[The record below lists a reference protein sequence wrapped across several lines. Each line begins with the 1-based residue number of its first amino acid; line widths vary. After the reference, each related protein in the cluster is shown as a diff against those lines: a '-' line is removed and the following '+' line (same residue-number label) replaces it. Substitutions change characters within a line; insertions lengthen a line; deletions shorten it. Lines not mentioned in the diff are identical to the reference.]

1 MKPLAEALGVARS
14 NLVEQLT
21 PATRKRS
28 RFGPRPDDEW
38 LLPLIRAIVAERAS
52 YGYRRVTALLNRQFE
67 AQGRARVNH
76 KRIYRIMRL
85 RHLLLPRYSGR
96 RERTHDGVVVTLKS
110 NLRWCSDVFTI
121 RCWNGEAVQV
131 LFSLDCC
138 DREAMGWLATSG
150 GVSGEMVRDL
160 MSETVEYRFGPAALG
175 APHPVEWLSD
185 NGPCYTAR
193 ETCEFA
199 RSLGLLVCT
208 TPTYSPQSNGV
219 AEAFVKTFKRDYVYV
234 NQLPSAAEVIAQLP
248 RWFADYNE
256 IHPHKG
262 LGMRSPREYLR
273 AVS

>member
-1 MKPLAEALGVARS
+1 MKPLAAVMRVARS
-14 NLVEQLT
+14 NLVAQLKPPT
-21 PATRKRS
+21 PRRARY
-28 RFGPRPDDEW
+28 GPRPDDQW

-52 YGYRRVTALLNRQFE
+52 YGYRRVTALLNRQLHSE
-67 AQGRARVNH
+67 GRARVNH
-76 KRIYRIMRL
+76 QRIYRIMRINQ
-85 RHLLLPRYSGR
+85 LLLPRSSGR

-138 DREAMGWLATSG
+138 DREAMRWRATTG
-150 GVSGEMVRDL
+150 GVSGEMTRDL
-160 MSETVEYRFGPAALG
+160 MSETLEHRFGPAALV
-175 APHPVEWLSD
+175 APHAIEWLSD
-185 NGPCYTAR
+185 NGPCFTAR

-234 NQLPSAAEVIAQLP
+234 NQLPSAAVVMTQLSA
-248 RWFADYNE
+248 WFADYNE

-262 LGMRSPREYLR
+262 LGMRSPHEYLR
-273 AVS
+273 AKS

>member
-1 MKPLAEALGVARS
+1 VKPLAEVLGVARS
-14 NLVEQLT
+14 NLIEQLK
-21 PATRKRS
+21 PATRR
-28 RFGPRPDDEW
+28 RPGFGPRPDDAW

-52 YGYRRVTALLNRQFE
+52 YGYRRVTALLNRQL
-67 AQGRARVNH
+67 AAGGRPRVNH

-85 RHLLLPRYSGR
+85 NDLLLPRYHGR
-96 RERTHDGVVVTLKS
+96 RERHHDGVVITLKS

-131 LFSLDCC
+131 LFCLDCC
-138 DREAMGWLATSG
+138 DREVMGWLASDG
-150 GVSGEMVRDL
+150 GISGEMVRDL
-160 MSETVEYRFGPAALG
+160 MSEAIEYRFGPLAHS
-175 APHPVEWLSD
+175 APHAIEWLSD

-193 ETCEFA
+193 TTGEFA

-208 TPTYSPQSNGV
+208 TPTYSPQSNGM

-234 NQLPSAAEVIAQLP
+234 NDLSSAAAVIPQLPG
-248 RWFADYNE
+248 WFADYNE